1 MATDGRGVG
10 PGSRRYRRGEKVRV
24 VIAEDSVLLREGLT
38 RLLTDR
44 GHEVVAGVGDG
55 EALVRTVAE
64 LADAEE
70 LPDVVVADVRMPPTH
85 TDEGVRA
92 ALRLR
97 QAHRNLGVLV
107 LSQYV
112 EEQYATELLAGSSQ
126 GVGYLLKDRVAEVR
140 EFVDAVVRVADG
152 GTALDPEVVAQ
163 LLGRS
168 RKQDTLAALT
178 PRERDVLALMA
189 EGRTNSAIA
198 EQLVVSHGAVEKH
211 VSNIFLKLDLSQS
224 DADHRRV
231 LAVLTYL
238 DS

>member
-1 MATDGRGVG
+1 MDDR
-10 PGSRRYRRGEKVRV
+10 VRV

-44 GHEVVAGVGDG
+44 GHEVVAGVGD
-55 EALVRTVAE
+55 
-64 LADAEE
+64 ADA
-70 LPDVVVADVRMPPTH
+70 LLKTVDVLAADAAPPDVVVADVRMPPTH

-92 ALRLR
+92 AVRLR
-97 QAHRNLGVLV
+97 RDHPGVGVLV

-112 EEQYATELLAGSSQ
+112 EERYATELLAGSSR
-126 GVGYLLKDRVAEVR
+126 GVGYLLKDRVADVR
-140 EFVDAVVRVADG
+140 DFVDAVVRVARG

-168 RKQDTLAALT
+168 RRQDVLAGLT
-178 PRERDVLALMA
+178 PREREVLGLMA

-198 EQLVVSHGAVEKH
+198 RQLVVSDGAVEKH
-211 VSNIFLKLDLSQS
+211 VSNIFLKLELSPS
-224 DADHRRV
+224 EGDHRRV

-238 DS
+238 NS